1 MTNDKPIVPFGD
13 INPVNFVIDTLRTR
27 LRPNESVGII
37 QDIEEILL
45 ERWPTLTKNQI
56 DSLKLIVDIQF
67 RKLAKIMPDLKMMDH
82 SMGETAAKV
91 NFIINVGP
99 KTDDTETKII

>member
-1 MTNDKPIVPFGD
+1 MTTDTAIVPFGD
-13 INPVNFVIDTLRTR
+13 INPVTFVIDKLRVR

-45 ERWPTLTKNQI
+45 DKWPTLTKNQI

-82 SMGETAAKV
+82 NMGETASKV
-91 NFIINVGP
+91 NFIINVGD
-99 KTDDTETKII
+99 KTNSTETKIL